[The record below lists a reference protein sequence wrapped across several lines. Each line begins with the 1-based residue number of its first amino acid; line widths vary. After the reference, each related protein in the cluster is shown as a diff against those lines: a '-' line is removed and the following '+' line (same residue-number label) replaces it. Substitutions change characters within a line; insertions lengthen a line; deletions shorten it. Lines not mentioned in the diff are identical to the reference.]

1 MWSPAVLCGDDTMTD
16 LFSIAQP
23 TSDAELITAVRDGD
37 DAAFAELYR
46 RHLESAKAAARSLTR
61 SRADA
66 DDVVAEGF
74 TRVLQAIRNGG
85 GPQLAFRPYLVT
97 AVRNAYY
104 DRMRKDRRLDAREE
118 VPEVLD
124 LSVLRQSDS
133 HDDRALAARAFAS
146 LPERWQL
153 VLWHTE
159 VEGRTPAEVGPL
171 LGLAPNAVA
180 ALAYRAREGLRQ
192 AYLQAHL
199 QQPIPAECQEIRPQL
214 GAYVRD
220 GLSMR
225 DRRKVDAHLETCK
238 HCNEL
243 VGDLQEANTTL
254 RAALIPLLLGVPAAK
269 YLAQLHGG
277 TGVAAFAKRQ
287 SKSVQATAAAAA
299 AVVVVAAGAFG
310 VNRLSKPIAP
320 AGAATPTAVV
330 TTVRPAKSTRP
341 GNTRLPTGVGN
352 ANSGVTASISPF
364 TFPVPA
370 SDGSSPADASSAA
383 GGSSTLPTDS
393 TIASGAGSSPT
404 VPLSPFFP
412 TVTTRPSATTRPT
425 TRAATTTHPRSTS
438 ATTTTSTT
446 TTTTPAGIVSPTVP
460 GDRTGGR
467 NTTPVDSDT
476 VASTVAATTT
486 IAATSAATATTTTSP
501 TTAPLPQVALS
512 IAAPDSAVVG
522 LRTYIS
528 IGLTNHG
535 NTPFVAP
542 GIFRPAVV
550 VASGTTVTIV
560 LPSALTFLG
569 VVPHT
574 DGAAWD
580 CHAPSDPTHLVCTP
594 PAVGGNASTQ
604 VMLELQVAADA
615 ADGSLPLSAIVQS
628 GDFQATASGSK
639 RIDIVSQSSV
649 FPSGGNPLFF
659 ARVPGG
665 GLAVVG
671 NSSVT
676 CSVATTS
683 ERGDGPA
690 CGNARMGSGGESNNR
705 QSNTL
710 QMKDVLNTGNNSS
723 SAMLDLPSGR
733 SVLRAYLAWSGD
745 AATPG
750 AVKLVTPET
759 EHKTYASAAPVLAEF
774 THVTDP
780 RESTPLPT
788 IVSFV
793 PHDHSSD
800 GIYES
805 VADVTALV
813 RAGGAGTYTVADISI
828 DTNSLALPDPPGVGG
843 WSLFVVYADPTAPTS
858 STVVL
863 LDQYSTLDA
872 SSTLDG
878 GSAASIAIDGMASS
892 SPYQVSLAYFAN
904 EGDLGR
910 LGDSVKIGD
919 IALTNAVNPLGNAFN
934 SSLLGATDPVYSN
947 GFGIDVDQF
956 APVEVTSGSA
966 AFTTTFTSV
975 GDKVSVGLLGF
986 VIS

>member
-1 MWSPAVLCGDDTMTD
+1 MTD
-16 LFSIAQP
+16 LFSTAQP

-74 TRVLQAIRNGG
+74 TRVLQAIRKGG

-225 DRRKVDAHLETCK
+225 DRRKVDAHLETCQ
-238 HCNEL
+238 HCDGL
-243 VGDLQEANTTL
+243 VADLQEANTTL

-277 TGVAAFAKRQ
+277 TGLAAFARRQ
-287 SKSVQATAAAAA
+287 SKSVQATAAATA
-299 AVVVVAAGAFG
+299 AVVVVVAGAFG

-320 AGAATPTAVV
+320 AGAATPSAVV
-330 TTVRPAKSTRP
+330 TTVRPATSARP

-352 ANSGVTASISPF
+352 ANSGVTASIPPF

-370 SDGSSPADASSAA
+370 SDGSSPAVASSAA
-383 GGSSTLPTDS
+383 GGSSMLPTDS
-393 TIASGAGSSPT
+393 TIVSGAGSSPT
-404 VPLSPFFP
+404 VSLSPFFP
-412 TVTTRPSATTRPT
+412 TVTTRPSATTRPA
-425 TRAATTTHPRSTS
+425 TRAATTTRPRSTS

-446 TTTTPAGIVSPTVP
+446 TTTAPTTTLAGIVSPTVP

-467 NTTPVDSDT
+467 NTTPLDPDT
-476 VASTVAATTT
+476 VASTVAAATTT
-486 IAATSAATATTTTSP
+486 SAPAATTTT
-501 TTAPLPQVALS
+501 TAPRPQVALS
-512 IAAPDSAVVG
+512 ITAPGSAVIG

-535 NTPFVAP
+535 NTPFVSS
-542 GIFRPAVV
+542 GTFRPAVA

-560 LPSALTFLG
+560 LPSALTFVN
-569 VVPHT
+569 VVPRT
-574 DGAAWD
+574 DGAPWD
-580 CHAPSDPTHLVCTP
+580 CPAPSDPTHLVCTP
-594 PAVGGNASTQ
+594 PAVGGNASTE
-604 VMLELQVAADA
+604 VMLELQVTTRQA
-615 ADGSLPLSAIVQS
+615 GPQPLSAIVQS
-628 GDFQATASGSK
+628 GDFQATATGSNS
-639 RIDIVSQSSV
+639 INIVAQSSV
-649 FPSGGNPLFF
+649 FPPGDSGQSGGTPLFF
-659 ARVPGG
+659 ADLQGG
-665 GLAVVG
+665 GLAVAG
-671 NSSVT
+671 NSSLT
-676 CSVATTS
+676 CVDPPRVSTDTTCAQAQA
-683 ERGDGPA
+683 GVDA
-690 CGNARMGSGGESNNR
+690 NADVNLTLLNR
-705 QSNTL
+705 QNDHLTNVVTL
-710 QMKDVLNTGNNSS
+710 QQAETNSS
-723 SAMLDLPSGR
+723 SATVVIPPGASI
-733 SVLRAYLAWSGD
+733 VRAFLAWSGNS
-745 AATPG
+745 ANPQPP
-750 AVKLVTPET
+750 KLVANAGSHTT
-759 EHKTYASAAPVLAEF
+759 LATATTVTVAT
-774 THVTDP
+774 THNTSN
-780 RESTPLPT
+780 RA
-788 IVSFV
+788 
-793 PHDHSSD
+793 DH
-800 GIYES
+800 IYES
-805 VADVTALV
+805 VADVTDAV
-813 RAGGAGTYTVADISI
+813 KDGGAGKYTVVDITS
-828 DTNSLALPDPPGVGG
+828 DPARQAALAG

-858 STVVL
+858 STVIL
-863 LDQYSTLDA
+863 LDQYSTLGA
-872 SSTLDG
+872 SSTSDG
-878 GSAASIAIDGMASS
+878 GSDAAISIGGMASS
-892 SPYQVSLAYFAN
+892 SLHQVSLAYFAN

-910 LGDSVKIGD
+910 LGDSVTIGGT
-919 IALTNAVNPLGNAFN
+919 ALTNAANPLGNAFN
-934 SSLLGATDPVYSN
+934 SSLLGATDPRYVN

-956 APVEVTSGSA
+956 APVDVNATEGG
-966 AFTTTFTSV
+966 AFTTTFASV
-975 GDKVSVGLLGF
+975 GDQVSVGMVGF